1 MPARD
6 GAARRGDS
14 TPAAAA
20 AGNARN
26 RVRAVALDGRPAT
39 GQWWRRR
46 TQAPPIRAPGCTR
59 TGSRSRRRVR
69 PVYNV
74 NMRPEY
80 NAMK

>member
-14 TPAAAA
+14 TPAGAAA

-26 RVRAVALDGRPAT
+26 RVRAVALDGRT
-39 GQWWRRR
+39 GWWRRR